1 MHKICCVVSAHFH
14 VIVTPPPTVWDN
26 VTQTWVPDTTNATL
40 IEQEIM
46 DFMHAHHENQNK
58 ANFSNLVKSNLE
70 LFLEIIQTH
79 PMVQAETDLYNCVL
93 KRHEHI
99 I

>member
-1 MHKICCVVSAHFH
+1 MVSAHFH

-46 DFMHAHHENQNK
+46 DFMHAHHENENK
-58 ANFSNLVKSNLE
+58 ANFSTLVKFNLE
-70 LFLEIIQTH
+70 VFLEKYSDTSH
-79 PMVQAETDLYNCVL
+79 GPSRNRFVQLCIEAT
-93 KRHEHI
+93 
-99 I
+99 